1 MGAKLHA
8 GARERDAARDGLEM
22 SESVTMGGGGSDDFR
37 AALARREYGRSR
49 KAEAK
54 HQRLTEL
61 QSKESERMQ
70 KFKEEMG
77 LQGVTQKIQIAPRQD

>member
-1 MGAKLHA
+1 MPPPRTYDLRPAQCLCTSA
-8 GARERDAARDGLEM
+8 SAP
-22 SESVTMGGGGSDDFR
+22 
-37 AALARREYGRSR
+37 
-49 KAEAK
+49 EAK